1 MATPISGSAQDQ
13 KAVFGETTDNQQQAQ
28 PSGSGGS
35 TFTVGGDGIRPVKG
49 ASTLVKEVKDKN
61 GNWVTMDFWNN
72 VIKTADVKVLT
83 TILSE
88 SKLNK
93 EYDMTLFIRGIEYQG
108 FDRLFY
114 IKHALSLMS
123 VSVFSRFAI
132 IGALRGSNFE
142 KIKDSCENMP
152 ADLPSSFTTVGFVK
166 TPKKRKDITILRNTA
181 SIPHWCVY
189 WFRKAGVDKKIPGS
203 DCPAELQ
210 FPGAAS
216 LPMSR
221 EVRMQHIEFCYQ
233 FSQLLPGG
241 KFNLNIY
248 MVAMK
253 NMIPVSEIPMETMEL
268 LKVASV
274 SEAYMLKDEDA
285 QKYDQTKQVVRR

>member
-1 MATPISGSAQDQ
+1 MATPVSGSAQDQ
-13 KAVFGETTDNQQQAQ
+13 KATLGETTDKQGQAQ
-28 PSGSGGS
+28 PTAGGGS
-35 TFTVGGDGIRPVKG
+35 VFTVGNDGLRSIKG
-49 ASTLVKEVKDKN
+49 APALQKEVKDKN
-61 GNWVTMDFWNN
+61 GTWIAMDFWNHVLKN
-72 VIKTADVKVLT
+72 ADVKVLT
-83 TILSE
+83 NVLTE
-88 SKLNK
+88 SKLDST
-93 EYDMTLFIRGIEYQG
+93 YDMTAFIRGVEYQG

-248 MVAMK
+248 LVAMK

-285 QKYDQTKQVVRR
+285 QKYDQTKQIVRR

>member
-1 MATPISGSAQDQ
+1 MANPITGSAQDQ
-13 KAVFGETTDNQQQAQ
+13 KAVFGETTDDQGQAQ
-28 PSGSGGS
+28 PTAGGGS
-35 TFTVGGDGIRPVKG
+35 ILSIGNKGLRGIKG
-49 ASTLVKEVKDKN
+49 APALQKEVKDKT
-61 GNWVTMDFWNN
+61 GNWIAMDFWNH
-72 VIKTADVKVLT
+72 VLKTADVKVLNDVLT
-83 TILSE
+83 E
-88 SKLNK
+88 SKLDQT
-93 EYDMTLFIRGIEYQG
+93 YDMTAFIRGVEYQG

-142 KIKDSCENMP
+142 KIKDSCDDMP
-152 ADLPSSFTTVGFVK
+152 ADLPSTFTTVGFVK

-248 MVAMK
+248 LVAMK

-285 QKYDQTKQVVRR
+285 QKYDQTKQIVRR